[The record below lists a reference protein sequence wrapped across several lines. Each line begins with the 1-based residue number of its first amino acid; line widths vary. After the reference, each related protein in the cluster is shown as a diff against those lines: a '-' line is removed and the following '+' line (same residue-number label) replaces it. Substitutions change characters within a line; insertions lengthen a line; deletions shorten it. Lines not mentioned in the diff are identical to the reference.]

1 MLTKKVF
8 LTELTDESK
17 HSLCIVHCAYCA
29 MMQLAATHISPF
41 YPPRLPRAAR
51 DCRTDASMFVR
62 ATNECPR
69 RFHNHRTPCP
79 ICSFSRSIPI
89 SRLITKFRV
98 S

>member
-62 ATNECPR
+62 AANEGPR
-69 RFHNHRTPCP
+69 RFHNHSHPTRQTTCP
-79 ICSFSRSIPI
+79 
-89 SRLITKFRV
+89 L
-98 S
+98 